1 LWDVEGVSDPFLAP
15 LRDWWRS
22 QPPRT
27 RIAAAAAAALLLGLT
42 FVPGLLWL
50 RCGGSGCPN
59 VHRLTAYQ
67 PGGAPQLLDRSGAV
81 YATLAPV
88 EGQVVRLA
96 SVPKAVRQAF
106 LAVEDQR
113 FYTHRGIDWP
123 RVWGALWANVRSQGY
138 EQGFSTITMQLARNV
153 FAERIPARE
162 RTLSRKLLEVRV
174 ALAIEDEFAKDQILE
189 LYLNHVYFGNG
200 ARGIEAAARHYF
212 GSTTAKLT
220 AAQGALLAALLK
232 GPAVYDPRRHPE
244 RARARRDLVLG
255 LMEEQGRMTA
265 GEAGAARSAPLGV
278 VARSR
283 AGRSDDGPA
292 PHYVEQVRRELEERF
307 GEELYDVPLRIRT
320 TLDLGAQ
327 KAAEEELEKQ
337 LRTVE
342 GGAAGRLRA
351 PKYSEHPRDDASYAY
366 IQGAVVALDAG
377 TGDVLAWVGGRDFLH
392 SRFDRVVGGRRQTGS
407 AFKPFVYAAALGA
420 GRMLSEHVADHPIQ
434 VHLDRRRVWE
444 PKNFGDEYDGEVTIR
459 DALVRSKNVPTV
471 EIANDVGMQKV
482 ADFAR
487 RAGIESPMDVSPS
500 LALGT
505 VAVSPLELATA
516 YTAFASLGNA
526 VKPRLVLKVEEPD
539 GTLLYQAPP
548 VERRRVIEPAV
559 AFLVTD
565 VLRDAVARGTG
576 TAARQA
582 LPPKVP
588 VAGKTGTTNDAT
600 DAWFVGYTPEVVA
613 AVWVG
618 FDQPRAIAS
627 AATGGRVAAPVW
639 GRMMAR
645 LYEGRPP
652 PRPWAA
658 PPGVVRAT
666 VDSETGLV
674 VTEGCESSYA
684 YNELFLRGH
693 VPAETCPG
701 SWWGGGDDGW
711 EDEERERRRARDEM
725 LDALREE
732 IERRLRERRRW
743 IEEEEER
750 REEAEKEARR
760 ERRRRLKEE
769 EERREEEEKRR
780 RQEERRRR
788 RAEER

>member
-1 LWDVEGVSDPFLAP
+1 VWLWDVDGVGSAPEASRPPLAA
-15 LRDWWRS
+15 WWAA
-22 QPPRT
+22 QPPRA
-27 RIAAAAAAALLLGLT
+27 RAAALAAGGILLALS

-50 RCGGSGCPN
+50 RCGVGGCPN

-67 PGGAPQLLDRSGAV
+67 PGGAPQLLDRGGRL

-88 EGQVVRLA
+88 EGQVVGLA
-96 SVPKAVRQAF
+96 VVPAAVRDAV

-113 FYTHRGIDWP
+113 FYAHRGVDWR
-123 RVWGALWANVRSQGY
+123 RVWGAAWANARSRGY
-138 EQGFSTITMQLARNV
+138 DQGFSTITMQLARNV

-162 RTLSRKLLEVRV
+162 RTLSRKLLEIRV
-174 ALAIEDEFAKDQILE
+174 ATEIEGQFAKDQILE
-189 LYLNHVYFGNG
+189 LYLNQVYFGNG
-200 ARGIEAAARHYF
+200 AKGVEAAARHYF

-220 AAQGALLAALLK
+220 VAQAALLAALLK
-232 GPAVYDPRRHPE
+232 GPAIYDPRRHPD
-244 RARARRDLVLG
+244 RAKERRDLVLA
-255 LMEEQGRMTA
+255 LMEEQGRIPA
-265 GEAGAARSAPLGV
+265 AEARAARAAPLGV

-307 GEELYDVPLRIRT
+307 GEELYDAPLRIHT
-320 TLDLGAQ
+320 TLDLAAQ
-327 KAAEEELEKQ
+327 RAAEEELEKQ

-351 PKYSEHPRDDASYAY
+351 PKYAVHPADEAAYAY
-366 IQGAVVALDAG
+366 LQGAVVALDAR

-392 SRFDRVVGGRRQTGS
+392 SRFDRVVGGKRQTGS

-420 GRMLSEHVADHPIQ
+420 GRMLSEHVADQPIQ
-434 VHLDRRRVWE
+434 VQLDRRRVWE

-471 EIANDVGMQKV
+471 EIATAIGLDRV
-482 ADFAR
+482 ARVAR
-487 RAGIESPMDVSPS
+487 EVGIESPMETSPS

-505 VAVSPLELATA
+505 VAVSPLELASA
-516 YTAFASLGNA
+516 YTAFATLGDA
-526 VKPRLVLKVEEPD
+526 VKPRLVLKVTEADGTALYEAPEPD
-539 GTLLYQAPP
+539 QRLVLD
-548 VERRRVIEPAV
+548 PAV

-576 TAARQA
+576 TPARQA
-582 LPPKVP
+582 LPAAIP

-618 FDQPRAIAS
+618 FDQPRPITS
-627 AATGGRVAAPVW
+627 AATGGRVAAPIW

-645 LYEGRPP
+645 LYEGRRPP
-652 PRPWAA
+652 APWKA
-658 PPGVVRAT
+658 PPNVVRAT
-666 VDSETGLV
+666 VDSDTGLV
-674 VTEGCESSYA
+674 VTEGCQSSYA
-684 YNELFLRGH
+684 YVELFLRGH

-701 SWWGGGDDGW
+701 EWSSEARDDEEVW
-711 EDEERERRRARDEM
+711 EDVERRRRESREQWLEDLRDE
-725 LDALREE
+725 L
-732 IERRLRERRRW
+732 ERRLRERRRW

-750 REEAEKEARR
+750 REDEEKQARK
-760 ERRRRLKEE
+760 ERRRREKEE
-769 EERREEEEKRR
+769 QRRARDDRR
-780 RQEERRRR
+780 RGEGE
-788 RAEER
+788 AP

>member
-1 LWDVEGVSDPFLAP
+1 MSDVPGPVSPGPVPGAPRAP
-15 LRDWWRS
+15 LAAWWAA
-22 QPPRT
+22 QPPRA
-27 RIAAAAAAALLLGLT
+27 RAAALAAAAVLLALSL
-42 FVPGLLWL
+42 VPGVLWL
-50 RCGGSGCPN
+50 RCGFSGCPN

-67 PGGAPQLLDRSGAV
+67 PGGAPQLVDRRGAL

-96 SVPKAVRQAF
+96 AVPKPVREAF

-113 FYTHRGIDWP
+113 FYRHRGVDWP
-123 RVWGALWANVRSQGY
+123 RVWGAAWANVRSRGY
-138 EQGFSTITMQLARNV
+138 DQGFSTITMQLARNV

-174 ALAIEDEFAKDQILE
+174 ATEIERQFGKDQILE

-220 AAQGALLAALLK
+220 VAQGALLAALLK
-232 GPAVYDPRRHPE
+232 GPALYDPRRHPDK
-244 RARARRDLVLG
+244 ARERRDLVLA
-255 LMEEQGRMTA
+255 LMEEQGRLPA
-265 GEAGAARSAPLGV
+265 AEVKAARAAPLGV

-307 GEELYDVPLRIRT
+307 GEELYDAPLRIHT
-320 TLDLGAQ
+320 TLDLAAQ
-327 KAAEEELEKQ
+327 RGAEEELEKQ

-351 PKYSEHPRDDASYAY
+351 PKYAVHPADEAAYAY
-366 IQGAVVALDAG
+366 LQGAVVALDAR

-392 SRFDRVVGGRRQTGS
+392 SRFDRVVGGKRQTGS
-407 AFKPFVYAAALGA
+407 AFKPFVYAAALAA
-420 GRMLSEHVADHPIQ
+420 GRMLSEHVADQPIQ
-434 VHLDRRRVWE
+434 VRLDRRRVWE
-444 PKNFGDEYDGEVTIR
+444 PKNFGGEYDGEVTIR

-471 EIANDVGMQKV
+471 QIASDVGLSRV
-482 ADFAR
+482 AEVAR
-487 RAGIESPMDVSPS
+487 QAGIESPMETSPA

-516 YTAFASLGNA
+516 YTAFATLGDA
-526 VKPRLVLKVEEPD
+526 VKPRLVLKVTEAD
-539 GTLLYQAPP
+539 GTVLFEAPEP
-548 VERRRVIEPAV
+548 EPRLVLDPAV

-576 TAARQA
+576 TPARQA
-582 LPPKVP
+582 LPAAIP

-618 FDQPRAIAS
+618 FDQPRPITA

-645 LYEGRPP
+645 LYEGRTPP
-652 PRPWAA
+652 KPWKA
-658 PPGVVRAT
+658 PPNVVRAT
-666 VDSETGLV
+666 VDSDTGLV

-701 SWWGGGDDGW
+701 EWPGYARDDDEVW
-711 EDEERERRRARDEM
+711 EDVERRRRQAREEWLED
-725 LDALREE
+725 LREE
-732 IERRLRERRRW
+732 LERRLRERRRW

-750 REEAEKEARR
+750 REEEEKRARK
-760 ERRRRLKEE
+760 ERRRR
-769 EERREEEEKRR
+769 EKD
-780 RQEERRRR
+780 ERRRG
-788 RAEER
+788 EWEVP